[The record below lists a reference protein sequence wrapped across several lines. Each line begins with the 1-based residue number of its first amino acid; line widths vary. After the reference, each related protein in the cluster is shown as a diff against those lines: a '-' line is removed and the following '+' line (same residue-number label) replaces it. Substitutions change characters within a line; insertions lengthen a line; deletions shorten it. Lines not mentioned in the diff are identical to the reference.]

1 MRPLSF
7 AATLLLSLV
16 ALPGCS
22 DALSAP
28 APVSSVPAHAAP
40 AMAPPGPA
48 ATSRPRLVFFM
59 NPNGRPCQ
67 LQDQVLRG
75 MTAELGGRADV
86 VYYRTTEG
94 TDLARFEQFGIR
106 SLPQLVVTDQ
116 AGTELR
122 RATPGIQSEAQVRRL
137 LGY

>member
-1 MRPLSF
+1 MKPLLL
-7 AATLLLSLV
+7 AAALLLSTI
-16 ALPGCS
+16 ALPGCT

-28 APVSSVPAHAAP
+28 APAPSLPAHATPATAP
-40 AMAPPGPA
+40 SRPPA
-48 ATSRPRLVFFM
+48 ASRPRLVFFM

-75 MTAELGGRADV
+75 MAAELSGRADM

-94 TDLARFEQFGIR
+94 NDLPRFDQFGIR
-106 SLPQLVVTDQ
+106 SIPQLVVTDQ
-116 AGTELR
+116 TGAELR
-122 RATPGIQSEAQVRRL
+122 RATPGIQSEAQVRQL

>member
-1 MRPLSF
+1 MKPLSL
-7 AATLLLSLV
+7 AAALLLSTI
-16 ALPGCS
+16 ALAGCT

-28 APVSSVPAHAAP
+28 APAPSLPAHATPSTAP
-40 AMAPPGPA
+40 SRPA

-75 MTAELGGRADV
+75 MAAELNGRAEV

-94 TDLARFEQFGIR
+94 NDLPRFEQFGIR
-106 SLPQLVVTDQ
+106 SIPQLVVTDQ
-116 AGTELR
+116 TGAELR
-122 RATPGIQSEAQVRRL
+122 RATPGIQSEPQVRQL
-137 LGY
+137 IGY

>member
-1 MRPLSF
+1 MKPLSF
-7 AATLLLSLV
+7 AAALLVSTI

-28 APVSSVPAHAAP
+28 SPSPSLPAHATPATAP
-40 AMAPPGPA
+40 SRTAT
-48 ATSRPRLVFFM
+48 TSRPRLVFFM

-67 LQDQVLRG
+67 LQDQVLRS

-86 VYYRTTEG
+86 IYYRTTEG
-94 TDLARFEQFGIR
+94 NDLPRFEQFGIR

-116 AGTELR
+116 AGAELR